1 MRNALLLLTI
11 LVTLLFLVGGQDALI
26 EALIKLFVL
35 GGIQVINHSLNQT
48 SQRRRELKK
57 VEPHRLKKGGPKDLN
72 AGPR

>member
-35 GGIQVINHSLNQT
+35 GGLQVISHSLNQT
-48 SQRRRELKK
+48 NQRRRELKR